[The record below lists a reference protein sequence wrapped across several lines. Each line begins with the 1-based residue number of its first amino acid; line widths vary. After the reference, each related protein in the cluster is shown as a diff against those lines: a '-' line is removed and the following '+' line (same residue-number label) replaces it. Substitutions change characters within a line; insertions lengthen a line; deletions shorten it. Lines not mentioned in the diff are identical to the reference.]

1 MSFVATRK
9 QTVAGI
15 LLAIIATL
23 VWSGNFIVAR
33 AVKNDIPP
41 VTLAFFRWLT
51 ASAIM
56 LPFAV
61 KQVLKEWQLIK
72 NHWRLLLFAAFS
84 GVCLFNTFVYMA
96 GHYST
101 AINLALIG
109 TTSSPVMSII
119 LAYFFLKEKL
129 HLLKVLGL
137 VICITGI
144 ALLVSKGNLA
154 NLWHLQFG
162 KGDFWVLLGA
172 FSFAVYNIITRKKPA
187 SLSNTSYLSV
197 IFWMGTLLLLP
208 AYCWEHAVTTPVVW
222 NTQNLLMIFYL
233 GAGAS
238 VFSFLCWNASI
249 HKLGAGRTALFGN
262 LIPIFSTLEAAVLLH
277 EQVAVYHFI
286 SFVVIIAGL
295 LIANLK
301 TKQPAVTKNQQ

>member
-1 MSFVATRK
+1 MSFVATRN
-9 QTVAGI
+9 QTIAGI
-15 LLAIIATL
+15 VLAITTTM

-61 KQVLKEWQLIK
+61 KQMLKEWPLIK
-72 NHWRLLLFAAFS
+72 TNWPLLFFAALT

-101 AINLALIG
+101 AINLALVG
-109 TTSSPVMSII
+109 TTSSPVISII

-129 HLLKVLGL
+129 NLLKVLGL
-137 VICITGI
+137 LICIVGI
-144 ALLVSKGNLA
+144 ALLVSKGNLS

-162 KGDFWVLLGA
+162 KGDVWVLLGA

-187 SLSNTSYLSV
+187 ALSNTAYLAV
-197 IFWMGTLLLLP
+197 IFWIGTLLLFP
-208 AYCWEHAVTTPVVW
+208 AYLWEHAVTTPVVW

-238 VFSFLCWNASI
+238 VFSFLCWNAAI

-277 EQVAVYHFI
+277 EQVAPYHFI
-286 SFVVIIAGL
+286 SFIVIISGL

-301 TKQPAVTKNQQ
+301 AKQPAVTKNQQ

>member
-1 MSFVATRK
+1 MSFVATRN
-9 QTVAGI
+9 QTIAGI
-15 LLAIIATL
+15 VLAITTTM

-61 KQVLKEWQLIK
+61 KQMLKEWPLIK
-72 NHWRLLLFAAFS
+72 TNWPLLFFAALT

-101 AINLALIG
+101 AINLALVG
-109 TTSSPVMSII
+109 TTSSPVISII

-129 HLLKVLGL
+129 NLLKVLGL
-137 VICITGI
+137 LICIVGI
-144 ALLVSKGNLA
+144 ALLVSKGNLS

-162 KGDFWVLLGA
+162 KGDVWVLLGA

-187 SLSNTSYLSV
+187 ALSNTSYLAV
-197 IFWMGTLLLLP
+197 IFWIGTLLLFP
-208 AYCWEHAVTTPVVW
+208 AYLWEHAVTTPVVW

-238 VFSFLCWNASI
+238 VFSFLCWNAAI

-277 EQVAVYHFI
+277 EQVAPYHFI
-286 SFVVIIAGL
+286 SFIVIISGL

-301 TKQPAVTKNQQ
+301 AKQPAVTENQQ

>member
-1 MSFVATRK
+1 MPFVATRK

-15 LLAIIATL
+15 LLAIVATL

-33 AVKNDIPP
+33 AVKDDIPP

-61 KQVLKEWQLIK
+61 KHMLKEWPIIK
-72 NHWRLLLFAAFS
+72 THWLLLFFAALT

-101 AINLALIG
+101 AINLALVG
-109 TTSSPVMSII
+109 TTSSPVISII

-129 HLLKVLGL
+129 NLLKVIGL
-137 VICITGI
+137 LICITGI
-144 ALLVSKGNLA
+144 ALLVSKGNLS
-154 NLWHLQFG
+154 NLWQLQFS
-162 KGDFWVLLGA
+162 KGDVWVLLGA
-172 FSFAVYNIITRKKPA
+172 FSFAIYNVITRKKPVT
-187 SLSNTSYLSV
+187 LSNTSYLWV
-197 IFWMGTLLLLP
+197 IFCIGTLLLLP
-208 AYCWEHAVTTPVVW
+208 AYLWEQSVTAPVHW

-238 VFSFLCWNASI
+238 VFSFLCWNAAI

-262 LIPIFSTLEAAVLLH
+262 LIPIFSTIEAAVLLN
-277 EQVAVYHFI
+277 EQILPYHFV
-286 SFVVIIAGL
+286 SFVVIIGGL

-301 TKQPAVTKNQQ
+301 AKQPTAIENQQ